1 MLKCSFL
8 KNLATLTKY
17 NEARTLK
24 LFFKKTRLE
33 YFPVERLY
41 NIEYREM
48 GGSTARY
55 TITAMMTTTGSRG
68 SPYTLPSQS
77 SGIPLEWP

>member
-41 NIEYREM
+41 NIEYREV
-48 GGSTARY
+48 GGREGGKREGREGWRQVGGGIIGSFL
-55 TITAMMTTTGSRG
+55 ITKV
-68 SPYTLPSQS
+68 
-77 SGIPLEWP
+77 

>member
-41 NIEYREM
+41 NIEY
-48 GGSTARY
+48 
-55 TITAMMTTTGSRG
+55 
-68 SPYTLPSQS
+68 
-77 SGIPLEWP
+77 